1 MIEYPKPPFPKQKQ
15 AMPGLTSKMEPAP
28 DHGEQ
33 SYKGSGRLSV
43 KRRSLRG
50 ATAAS
55 AARSRL
61 HSRAKAPIC

>member
-33 SYKGSGRLSV
+33 SYKGS
-43 KRRSLRG
+43 
-50 ATAAS
+50 
-55 AARSRL
+55 
-61 HSRAKAPIC
+61 